1 MLHRVNRGRWWPAL
15 AAAVVMG
22 GAVGVPLLA
31 GGVAHA
37 TPTCTE
43 TFTNADS
50 NLSFNDANNWSPAD
64 VPGSTDV
71 ACLAGYTV
79 TLSGTAADVGA
90 IEGGALIADAN
101 LTLSDASTTS
111 QLTGFQLNADFGGSS
126 SATLDVDGDMTW
138 GSGTSDAEIDNG
150 GGPTISQSSGFT
162 FDINGTGQVYDLGGS
177 TTTQSPI
184 TVNDLDF
191 IAANNP
197 SISTTSSITFVP
209 QTYAGNGG
217 GGLDMMTP
225 AAIFTGSTNLE
236 DFNLTITGTTSSIT
250 GTDDALSANDLTIDE
265 GASLSIPANDTWSTE
280 NDSNDTISGT
290 LGGDGEFINSDATT
304 TVTGTL
310 DPGSIEVPGGT
321 LDLDA
326 GATVSTG
333 EFEINGGGVNLA
345 TNMSS
350 TSFDEYGGFLTAAA
364 AADPTLTLTGPGEWT
379 QGEIDGDGGD
389 TLTISQGSGTS
400 FTVSGTAQA
409 YLIGDTISS
418 ASPIAIDSSGMITTT
433 NGSIMAAVTTT
444 STLSFGNGD
453 VVGQGGAVFTAAG
466 LAAHSDPAEYGLANN
481 QLVLTGGSTTIPAG
495 TTLEACNLELNG
507 GNLRLDG
514 TLDMDGCSPPS
525 VVESGTLSGAGTVT
539 GSLATANTGT
549 VEPGDAGAPGTLH
562 VDQTFTDAGNLT
574 IVMDSST
581 DYGVIAAD
589 ADNLTGDVTMDP
601 VSYSPAVGTTFTVA
615 TGPDIVEGT
624 PTLLPA
630 GNYGGAVEPGYSFV
644 VTAEA
649 KPSAP
654 TITTAVSGDQQ
665 ATITFTAPAS
675 TGGTPI
681 TGYTVTAT
689 DHTASA
695 RGGETCSPTGDNLT
709 CTVMGLTN
717 GDHYTFTVVATN
729 ALGSGTPSA
738 ASAVVIPSTVPD
750 APTDAIARWGDAS
763 ATVSWTPP
771 ADDGGAAVTS
781 YTVTASDATTPA
793 NGGQTCTVTVSSSS
807 KDQCTVTGLTNGD
820 SYTYTVVA
828 TNPAGPSE
836 PSDATAAVVP
846 TPPPALTIN
855 PTRLV
860 LPRQTSGTT
869 TCRVAILTAVS
880 CSVVVTGPK
889 GVVIARGVATSAGAS
904 SLTVTVKVTAAGAKL
919 AAPVGGVRGTLV
931 ATVVLTNG
939 ESLTATGALQLVE
952 ESSKITLASGILF
965 ASGSSKVSAAGKKAI
980 KTLGASI
987 KGASLAECDGYTDN
1001 VGSPAANLKL
1011 GLARAKAVCAI
1022 LAPYVKRTKS
1032 VSYGEADPVAT
1043 NGTPAGRAK
1052 NRRVVIKVTI

>member
-1 MLHRVNRGRWWPAL
+1 MSHRVNRGRWWPAL
-15 AAAVVMG
+15 VVAVVMG

-31 GGVAHA
+31 EGVAHA
-37 TPTCTE
+37 VPSCTE

-71 ACLAGYTV
+71 ACLGGYTV
-79 TLSGTAADVGA
+79 TLSGSSADVGA
-90 IEGGALIADAN
+90 LEGGALVADAN

-111 QLTGFQLNADFGGSS
+111 VLTGFELNADFGGSS
-126 SATLDVDGDMTW
+126 TATLDVDGDMTW
-138 GSGTSDAEIDNG
+138 GSGTSDAQIDDD
-150 GGPTISQSSGFT
+150 GGPAISQSSGFT
-162 FDINGTGQVYDLGGS
+162 FDIDGTGQVYDLGGS

-184 TVNDLDF
+184 TVNDQDF

-197 SISTTSSITFVP
+197 TISTTSSITFVP
-209 QTYAGNGG
+209 QTYDGNGG
-217 GGLDMMTP
+217 GGVDMVTP
-225 AAIFTGSTNLE
+225 AVIFTGSTNLT
-236 DFNLTITGTTSSIT
+236 DFNLIITGTTSSIT
-250 GTDDALSANDLTIDE
+250 GTDDALAANDLTIDD
-265 GASLSIPANDTWSTE
+265 GASLTIPANDTWTTE
-280 NDSNDTISGT
+280 NDSNDTVAGT
-290 LGGDGEFINSDATT
+290 LGGDGEFVNVGATT

-310 DPGSIEVPGGT
+310 DPGSIDVTGGA
-321 LDLDA
+321 LDLDE

-333 EFEINGGGVNLA
+333 EFEIDGGGVDLA
-345 TNMSS
+345 TDMSS

-364 AADPTLTLTGPGEWT
+364 ANPTLTLTGPGEWT

-389 TLTISQGSGTS
+389 SLTISQGAGTS

-418 ASPIAIDSSGMITTT
+418 QSPIAIDSSGMITTT
-433 NGSIMAAVTTT
+433 NGPIAAAVTTT

-466 LAAHSDPAEYGLANN
+466 LAAHGDPAVYGLANN
-481 QLVLTGGSTTIPAG
+481 QLVLTGGTTTVPTG

-507 GNLRLDG
+507 GDLRLDG
-514 TLDMDGCSPPS
+514 TLDMNGCSPPS
-525 VVESGTLSGAGTVT
+525 VVESGTLSGTGTITGALTTT
-539 GSLATANTGT
+539 GSGT

-562 VDQTFTDAGNLT
+562 VDEEFTDAGNLT

-581 DYGVIAAD
+581 DYGTIAAY
-589 ADNLTGDVTMDP
+589 ADTLTGDVTMDP
-601 VSYSPAVGTTFTVA
+601 VSYTPAVGTTFTVA
-615 TGPDIVEGT
+615 TGPDIVTGT

-630 GNYGGAVEPGYSFV
+630 GHYGGAVVPGYSYV

-649 KPSAP
+649 KPGAP
-654 TITTAVSGDQQ
+654 TITTATGGDQQ
-665 ATITFTAPAS
+665 ATITFTAPGS

-689 DHTASA
+689 DHTDSA
-695 RGGETCSPTGDNLT
+695 RGGETCSPTGDDLY

-729 ALGSGTPSA
+729 ALGPGTAST
-738 ASAVVIPSTVPD
+738 ASAVVIPSTIPD
-750 APTDAIARWGDAS
+750 APTDAVARWGDAS

-771 ADDGGAAVTS
+771 TDDGGAAVTS
-781 YTVTASDATTPA
+781 YTVTATDGTTPS
-793 NGGQTCTVTVSSSS
+793 NGGQTCTVTVTASS

-828 TNPAGPSE
+828 TNQSGPSA
-836 PSDATAAVVP
+836 PSDPTAAVIP
-846 TPPPALTIN
+846 TPPPALTIT
-855 PTRLV
+855 PARLV

-869 TCRVAILTAVS
+869 TCRVTILTAVS

-889 GVVIARGVATSAGAS
+889 GVVIARGVATSGGTS
-904 SLTVTVKVTAAGAKL
+904 SLTVTVKVTGAGAKL

-939 ESLTATGALQLVE
+939 ESLTATGTLQLVE
-952 ESSKITLASGILF
+952 QSSKITLSSGILF
-965 ASGSSKVSAAGKKAI
+965 ASGSSTVSAAGKKAI
-980 KTLGASI
+980 KALGVSI

-1001 VGSPAANLKL
+1001 VGSAAANLKL